1 MTAPSSNASRLG
13 LIAGNSRFPLIFI
26 EAAQREKISL
36 VVVAHHGETPPEIA
50 DLIPDI
56 TWVHV
61 GELGKI
67 ISTFQTAGAT
77 QAVMAGGI
85 HKSGALTNIQPDER
99 GLAFISRLPSLKDDV
114 ILRGVAQELE
124 SEGITVVESTRF
136 LSSLLPQPG
145 ILTKTEPNEQQW
157 QDIHFGFAVAR
168 DIGRWDIGQSVVVK
182 RGAVIAVEG
191 IEGTSAAIQRGG
203 ELGGPG
209 TIVVKVSKPQQ
220 DLRFDVPAVGPD
232 TITTMQHVQAV
243 VLALEAGK
251 TLMIDKEEF
260 LRCADICG
268 ISVVALTAEENT
280 EQRRND

>member
-1 MTAPSSNASRLG
+1 MPSAAAPPLG

-26 EAAQREKISL
+26 EAARREGVSL
-36 VVVAHHGETPPEIA
+36 VVIAHRGETPPEIA
-50 DLIPDI
+50 ELIPTL

-67 ISTFQTAGAT
+67 ISTFQDAGVT

-85 HKSGALTNIQPDER
+85 HKSGALANIQPDAR
-99 GLAFISRLPSLKDDV
+99 GLAFIGRLPSLKDDV

-145 ILTKTEPNEQQW
+145 VLTATAPTEQQW
-157 QDIHFGFAVAR
+157 EDIRFGFAAAR

-191 IEGTSAAIQRGG
+191 IEGTNAAIRRGG

-209 TIVVKVSKPQQ
+209 AIVVKVSKPQQ

-232 TITTMQHVQAV
+232 TITTMQNVQAV
-243 VLALEAGK
+243 ALALEAGK
-251 TLMIDKEEF
+251 TLMIDKDEF
-260 LRCADICG
+260 LQRANVCG
-268 ISVVALTAEENT
+268 ISIVALTAEARA
-280 EQRRND
+280 EQGRK

>member
-1 MTAPSSNASRLG
+1 
-13 LIAGNSRFPLIFI
+13 LIAGNSRFPLIFT
-26 EAAQREKISL
+26 EAARREGVSL

-50 DLIPDI
+50 DLAPNVIWI
-56 TWVHV
+56 HV

-67 ISTFQTAGAT
+67 ISTFQDAGVT

-124 SEGITVVESTRF
+124 SEGIIVVESTRF
-136 LSSLLPQPG
+136 LSSLLPRPG
-145 ILTKTEPNEQQW
+145 VLTEAAPTEQQW
-157 QDIHFGFAVAR
+157 PDIRFGFAAAR

-191 IEGTSAAIQRGG
+191 IEGTNAAIQRGG

-209 TIVVKVSKPQQ
+209 AIVVKVSKPQQ

-232 TITTMQHVQAV
+232 TIIAMQKVQAAI
-243 VLALEAGK
+243 LALEAEK
-251 TLMIDKEEF
+251 TLMIDKEEC
-260 LRCADICG
+260 LRRANACG
-268 ISVVALTAEENT
+268 ISIVALTADADA
-280 EQRRND
+280 EQPRSS